1 MATHES
7 ARKAARQAI
16 KRAAANQA
24 ARSRARSAMKKL
36 REALAQPNQAKE
48 TVLPLFQTA
57 QSELMRIARK
67 GIIRPKTASR
77 YVSRLSQAVRRA
89 GITA

>member
-16 KRAAANQA
+16 RREASNQA
-24 ARSRARSAMKKL
+24 MQSRAKSAIKKV
-36 REALAQPNQAKE
+36 REALAQPTKAKD
-48 TVLPLFQTA
+48 TVLPLFVSA
-57 QSELMRIARK
+57 QSELMKIARK

-77 YVSRLSQAVRRA
+77 YVSRMSQAIRRA
-89 GITA
+89 GISL